1 MYVSFLFIIVH
12 VQVQNESR
20 SRCTRWYQAG
30 QNLQRDFGRRY
41 AAGKYKSFC
50 SVDAIEIF
58 IFRFSVQILSTVLTA
73 LTFIVYHYKIIVFF
87 MVKIGYFYKMV
98 DANQKWEV
106 QEAIDWMKQMKDY
119 KILWIE
125 EPTNPDDVMGHAA
138 IAEVRVKYAIL
149 NLIW

>member
-1 MYVSFLFIIVH
+1 M
-12 VQVQNESR
+12 
-20 SRCTRWYQAG
+20 
-30 QNLQRDFGRRY
+30 
-41 AAGKYKSFC
+41 
-50 SVDAIEIF
+50 
-58 IFRFSVQILSTVLTA
+58 VLTA
-73 LTFIVYHYKIIVFF
+73 LIFIVYHYKIIVSF
-87 MVKIGYFYKMV
+87 MVKFGYFYKMV

-149 NLIW
+149 NLI

>member
-1 MYVSFLFIIVH
+1 MKVGAD
-12 VQVQNESR
+12 VQ
-20 SRCTRWYQAG
+20 
-30 QNLQRDFGRRY
+30 DDIRR
-41 AAGKYKSFC
+41 AK
-50 SVDAIEIF
+50 
-58 IFRFSVQILSTVLTA
+58 IFRETLAEDMLLVSKKVYAVSMQQKFLFSVQYCLITVHVLTA
-73 LTFIVYHYKIIVFF
+73 LTFIVYHYKIIVSFI
-87 MVKIGYFYKMV
+87 VKIGYFYQMV

-149 NLIW
+149 NNIKVYQ

>member
-1 MYVSFLFIIVH
+1 M
-12 VQVQNESR
+12 
-20 SRCTRWYQAG
+20 
-30 QNLQRDFGRRY
+30 
-41 AAGKYKSFC
+41 
-50 SVDAIEIF
+50 
-58 IFRFSVQILSTVLTA
+58 VLTA

-149 NLIW
+149 NLI

>member
-1 MYVSFLFIIVH
+1 
-12 VQVQNESR
+12 
-20 SRCTRWYQAG
+20 
-30 QNLQRDFGRRY
+30 
-41 AAGKYKSFC
+41 
-50 SVDAIEIF
+50 
-58 IFRFSVQILSTVLTA
+58 
-73 LTFIVYHYKIIVFF
+73 

-125 EPTNPDDVMGHAA
+125 EPTNPDDVLGHAA

>member
-1 MYVSFLFIIVH
+1 MQQKLWLQDGQGLPLFNPQSFMFYLTTQWLFFKMQILIQIFHTFVFKHFRKRQLDYLLYVSFLFIIVH

-73 LTFIVYHYKIIVFF
+73 LTFIVYHYKIIVSF
-87 MVKIGYFYKMV
+87 MVKIGYF
-98 DANQKWEV
+98 
-106 QEAIDWMKQMKDY
+106 
-119 KILWIE
+119 L
-125 EPTNPDDVMGHAA
+125 
-138 IAEVRVKYAIL
+138 
-149 NLIW
+149 